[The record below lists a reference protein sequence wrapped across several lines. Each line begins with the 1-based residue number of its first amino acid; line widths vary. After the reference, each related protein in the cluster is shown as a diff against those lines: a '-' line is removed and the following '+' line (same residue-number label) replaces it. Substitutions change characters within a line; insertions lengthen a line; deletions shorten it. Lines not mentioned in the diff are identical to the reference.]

1 MTPRAESET
10 SKFWQPCKL
19 WNKVW
24 SFLGSGSEIYHPS
37 LLVPGQF
44 LPSKTE
50 DLLLAIPLQKSHSA
64 QDLQMR
70 LLGSVILLTS
80 AFKLR
85 LQIAHRKKKNSGLVL
100 SVDFSLKR
108 SPTKERHCQDH
119 GVDGLQGRFG
129 SRSSWLQAWANKV
142 LYRKEA
148 PCCEK
153 LLQRQCPTT
162 LPFIQLS
169 PWSNLADLTTATWIW
184 KKVLKCVGSGWPET
198 KFFSA
203 KMNK

>member
-85 LQIAHRKKKNSGLVL
+85 LQIAHRKKK
-100 SVDFSLKR
+100 K
-108 SPTKERHCQDH
+108 T
-119 GVDGLQGRFG
+119 
-129 SRSSWLQAWANKV
+129 QAWSWVLTSVWRGHPQRSDTVRTTGWMGSKV
-142 LYRKEA
+142 GLAQGPAGCRHELTKCFIGRKLHA
-148 PCCEK
+148 VRSFCRGSV
-153 LLQRQCPTT
+153 LR
-162 LPFIQLS
+162 LS
-169 PWSNLADLTTATWIW
+169 LSFNYPHDLTLQI
-184 KKVLKCVGSGWPET
+184 
-198 KFFSA
+198 
-203 KMNK
+203 